1 MCSSQRGELPIR
13 SWELKLVNTG
23 WIVLL
28 NRCTAAWDLVLN
40 LLRAVDSQL
49 KVYVFYL
56 RYFSLFKA
64 VQVIVQSRLGEKIH
78 TKSKPTAMGQDW
90 VRFKTW

>member
-28 NRCTAAWDLVLN
+28 NRCMAAWDLVLN

-49 KVYVFYL
+49 KDIFL
-56 RYFSLFKA
+56 LFKA

>member
-1 MCSSQRGELPIR
+1 MFFIYDIFL
-13 SWELKLVNTG
+13 
-23 WIVLL
+23 
-28 NRCTAAWDLVLN
+28 
-40 LLRAVDSQL
+40 
-49 KVYVFYL
+49 
-56 RYFSLFKA
+56 LFKA